1 MATKQDHARQS
12 DKAKAVIAKLNQMS
26 ESGQTATLVW
36 MLDEW
41 KLDLLLLALGDGEVA
56 IREP

>member
-12 DKAKAVIAKLNQMS
+12 DKAKAVIAKLNHMS
-26 ESGQTATLVW
+26 ESGQTATLIW

-41 KLDLLLLALGDGEVA
+41 KLDLLLLALGDGEVV

>member
-1 MATKQDHARQS
+1 MATKQDTERKAEKARVVVE
-12 DKAKAVIAKLNQMS
+12 KIEAIAGSSILI
-26 ESGQTATLVW
+26 A

-41 KLDLLLLALGDGEVA
+41 KLDLLLLALGDGEVV